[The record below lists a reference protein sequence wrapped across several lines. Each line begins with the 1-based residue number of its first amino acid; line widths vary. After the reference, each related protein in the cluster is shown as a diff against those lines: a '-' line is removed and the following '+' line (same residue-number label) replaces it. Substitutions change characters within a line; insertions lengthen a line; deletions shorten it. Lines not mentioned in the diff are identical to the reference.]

1 MSSAPSTLPAQV
13 AIIGAGA
20 SGLMTAILI
29 GRALESQSIDP
40 RSKRIVL
47 IDSAKKI
54 GIKILVAGGGRCN
67 VTHHVVDEQQ
77 YATTK
82 PPIVR
87 SALKRFSAQDSIEFF
102 EGLGVTLKQEVTGK
116 MFPITDDAHTV
127 LHALLDEAD
136 RLGIQILHPWRVDR
150 VENSDEQFIIHP
162 DDDQEPIHAERIV
175 LATGGKALPKSGSD
189 GHGYAIAQSLG
200 HSITSNIF
208 PALVPLVV
216 DPRSD
221 WIRELSGIS
230 TNATIHAVSSTGK
243 RLKSFTN
250 DLLCTHFGLS
260 GPGPMD
266 ISRYLTTAKLSDKG
280 AHLQINWIPDHTF
293 EQIDQ
298 QLAQIGKPQIVTHL
312 RSLIPE
318 RLARS
323 LCEQVQVDPT
333 TAGHSLMR
341 EQRRTLAHLLT
352 QCDIYIQS
360 DRGFTHAEVTAG
372 GVPIEEINRK
382 DFASRCCERLWL
394 VGEILD
400 VDGRIGGFNFQWAW
414 STGFIAGNSI
424 AKSLTQGD

>member
-1 MSSAPSTLPAQV
+1 MA
-13 AIIGAGA
+13 AI
-20 SGLMTAILI
+20 SI
-29 GRALESQSIDP
+29 GRSLKAQGIDP
-40 RSKRIVL
+40 KSKRILL
-47 IDSAKKI
+47 IDGAKKI

-87 SALKRFSAQDSIEFF
+87 SALKRFSAQDSIDFF
-102 EGLGVTLKQEVTGK
+102 QELGVTLKKEPTGK
-116 MFPITDDAHTV
+116 MFPTSDDAHTV
-127 LHALLDEAD
+127 LHALLDEVD
-136 RLGIQILHPWRVDR
+136 RLGITILHPWRVDR
-150 VENSDEQFIIHP
+150 VEQDESGFVVHE
-162 DDDQEPIHAERIV
+162 DDERDPIHAERLV

-189 GHGYAIAQSLG
+189 GHGYTIAQSLG
-200 HSITSNIF
+200 HTMTNDIL
-208 PALVPLVV
+208 PALVPLVA

-230 TNATIHAVSSTGK
+230 SRATIHAVSSSGK

-266 ISRYLTTAKLSDKG
+266 ISRYLTTAKLSDK
-280 AHLQINWIPDHTF
+280 AANLQINWIPESTF
-293 EQIDQ
+293 EQMDH
-298 QLAQIGKPQIVTHL
+298 QLSNLGKAQIITHL
-312 RSLIPE
+312 RTLIPE

-323 LCEQVQVDPT
+323 LCDQASIDPAT
-333 TAGHSLMR
+333 PGHAITR
-341 EQRRTLAHLLT
+341 DQRRSLSHLLT
-352 QCDIYIQS
+352 QCDVYIQS

-382 DFASRCCERLWL
+382 NFASRACENLWL

-414 STGFIAGNSI
+414 STGFIVGSDIANSI
-424 AKSLTQGD
+424 TQGD